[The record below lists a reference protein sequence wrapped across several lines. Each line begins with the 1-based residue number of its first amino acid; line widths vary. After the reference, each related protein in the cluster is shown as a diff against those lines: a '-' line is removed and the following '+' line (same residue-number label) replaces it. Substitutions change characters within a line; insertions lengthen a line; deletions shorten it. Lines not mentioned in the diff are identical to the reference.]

1 MLLCSVMELEP
12 GMVTG
17 ASILHPERPEM
28 ELLASGTALTE
39 AIIKR
44 LKQMGISQIWTSCD
58 GTEDLDS
65 VMGESL
71 TLAQREVYVQ
81 LKDSFSLTA
90 RSAVTTARL
99 QDYRQTIMSLVC
111 DVIASKDFAG
121 LSTRLFATEGKLFSH
136 CAAVAYLSVLVGF
149 ELENYIIKERSRLS
163 AKEARDYTGLGLAG
177 MLHDI
182 GKTGS
187 GEALAGVHE
196 VTLPPESQKKEWPEG
211 YDLHPRT
218 GYEMLENCRAPA
230 ATRQAVLMHHQRWD
244 GRGWPPRRDP
254 AAARLIRPS
263 GKAIHVFSR
272 IVSAANVLDN
282 LMTDKGGAGV
292 PPVFALQAFASTR
305 YDGFFDPV
313 VRRAVL
319 RAVPPFPIGGKVSLS
334 DGTQAVVIT
343 PNRDHP
349 CKPVV
354 RELAGAKTTIELAS
368 DPESRTIAECGKHKT
383 LGVYYEV
390 PSIAKAMDARGENVA
405 A

>member
-1 MLLCSVMELEP
+1 MLLCAVTDLEP

-28 ELLASGTALTE
+28 ELLSAGTSLTS
-39 AIIKR
+39 AIINR
-44 LKQMGISQIWTSCD
+44 LKQMGVPQVWTSCD
-58 GTEDLDS
+58 GTEDLDGM
-65 VMGESL
+65 VGESL
-71 TLAQREVYVQ
+71 SLAQREVYLE
-81 LKDSFSLTA
+81 LKESFSLTA
-90 RSAVTTARL
+90 RKAVTTARL

-121 LSTRLFATEGKLFSH
+121 LSTRLHATEGSLFAH
-136 CAAVAYLSVLVGF
+136 CAAVAYISVLVGF
-149 ELENYIIKERSRLS
+149 ELESYIIKERSRLS
-163 AKEARDYTGLGLAG
+163 AKEARDFTGLGLAG

-187 GEALAGVHE
+187 GERLARVHE
-196 VTLPPESQKKEWPEG
+196 VTLPPESQKKAWPEG

-244 GRGWPPRRDP
+244 GKGWPPRKDP
-254 AAARLIRPS
+254 AAAKLIRPS
-263 GKAIHVFSR
+263 GKAIHIFSR

-282 LMTDKGGAGV
+282 LMTEHGGAGV
-292 PPVFALQAFASTR
+292 PPVFALQAFASAT

-313 VRRAVL
+313 VRRATL
-319 RAVPPFPIGGKVSLS
+319 RAVPPFPVGGKVVLS
-334 DGTQAVVIT
+334 DGAAAVVIT

-349 CKPVV
+349 CKPTV
-354 RELAGAKTTIELAS
+354 RKLDDGKETIELAS
-368 DPESRTIAECGKHKT
+368 DPDHRTIAECGSHKT

-390 PSIAKAMDARGENVA
+390 PSIATAMDARA

>member
-177 MLHDI
+177 MLNAAI
-182 GKTGS
+182 R
-187 GEALAGVHE
+187 
-196 VTLPPESQKKEWPEG
+196 LPA
-211 YDLHPRT
+211 YR
-218 GYEMLENCRAPA
+218 
-230 ATRQAVLMHHQRWD
+230 
-244 GRGWPPRRDP
+244 
-254 AAARLIRPS
+254 
-263 GKAIHVFSR
+263 
-272 IVSAANVLDN
+272 
-282 LMTDKGGAGV
+282 
-292 PPVFALQAFASTR
+292 
-305 YDGFFDPV
+305 
-313 VRRAVL
+313 
-319 RAVPPFPIGGKVSLS
+319 
-334 DGTQAVVIT
+334 
-343 PNRDHP
+343 
-349 CKPVV
+349 
-354 RELAGAKTTIELAS
+354 
-368 DPESRTIAECGKHKT
+368 
-383 LGVYYEV
+383 
-390 PSIAKAMDARGENVA
+390 
-405 A
+405 